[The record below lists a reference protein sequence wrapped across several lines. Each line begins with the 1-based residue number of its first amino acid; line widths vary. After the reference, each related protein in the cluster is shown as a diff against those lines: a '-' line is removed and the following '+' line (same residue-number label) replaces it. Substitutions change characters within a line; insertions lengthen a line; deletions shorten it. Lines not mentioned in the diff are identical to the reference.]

1 MSNGIERFY
10 FFTSE
15 HVPAGKYNEVH
26 PCSIVRSKWKEKG
39 WYLNSF
45 WKISKFEGYKVG
57 NVSMGIVSGYGKYKV
72 PYIAYHW
79 DGGFTMPVGLISWAR
94 GSNLQYIKCTYGDK
108 SLKTSWKLLVNKWW
122 KRD

>member
-1 MSNGIERFY
+1 MSNGIERYY

-15 HVPAGKYNEVH
+15 HVPKGKYNEVH

-45 WKISKFEGYKVG
+45 WKVSKFEGIKIGFLSFGLVT
-57 NVSMGIVSGYGKYKV
+57 GYRKHRI

-79 DGGFTMPVGLISWAR
+79 DGGFTMPVWMLPGTKLY
-94 GSNLQYIKCTYGDK
+94 YIRCTYGDK
-108 SLKTSWKLLVNKWW
+108 SLKTSWKLLMNKWW
-122 KRD
+122 KSG